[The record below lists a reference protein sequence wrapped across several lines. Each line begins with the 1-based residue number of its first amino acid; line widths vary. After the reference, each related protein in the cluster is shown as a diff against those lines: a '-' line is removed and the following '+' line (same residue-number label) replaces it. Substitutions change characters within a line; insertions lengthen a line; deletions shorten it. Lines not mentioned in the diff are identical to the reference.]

1 LCNIC
6 RITARWTV
14 IFINAH
20 PGLKQSIMKRNT
32 SLSKIAK
39 ISFVFLLSVGVI
51 VFIAFTKQQRLY
63 SQAKLV
69 IAENTD
75 DDEALST
82 GCGGVERW
90 DVKVLTDPSAG
101 NVVMTPK
108 NSSVFHL
115 DYITT
120 PTPTSSM
127 PRYDPVEDSVYTVVC
142 TVTAMRVESDSDWHL
157 VITDFSGNTMIAE
170 SACPS
175 CNSVIASPYISQFT
189 AVRNWIA
196 KNIGTVY
203 NTSLNIKNVEITAQA
218 FIDPPHGQSGAAPN
232 NLELHSIL
240 NIQFA
245 PTSVENISENATVI
259 NVYPNPSSGFFH
271 VQISDSHQP
280 MVNGKIEVYNMIGEQ
295 VFEANVNSG
304 INDLNMQGKAKGIY
318 LYKILSETS
327 DFVSSGKLLIQ

>member
-1 LCNIC
+1 VKCVSEFPKKLN
-6 RITARWTV
+6 
-14 IFINAH
+14 
-20 PGLKQSIMKRNT
+20 GMKKT
-32 SLSKIAK
+32 ISLSKIAK
-39 ISFVFLLSVGVI
+39 IGFVTLSSIGI
-51 VFIAFTKQQRLY
+51 IAALGLTRQQKVH
-63 SQAKLV
+63 SQSNLV
-69 IAENTD
+69 VAANTD

-108 NSSVFHL
+108 SSSVFHL

-120 PTPTSSM
+120 PTPSSSM
-127 PRYDPVEDSVYTVVC
+127 PRYDQVEDSVYKVVC

-157 VITDFSGNTMIAE
+157 VITDASGNTMIAE

-196 KNIGTVY
+196 KNIGNVY
-203 NTSLNIKNVEITAQA
+203 NTSLNIKNVEITGQA

-245 PTSVENISENATVI
+245 PTGIENITEAASI
-259 NVYPNPSSGFFH
+259 SVYPNPSNGLFH
-271 VQISDSHQP
+271 VTLSLNKATIA
-280 MVNGKIEVYNMIGEQ
+280 VYNMLGDQ
-295 VFEANVNSG
+295 VYESG
-304 INDLNMQGKAKGIY
+304 ITTGVNEVNMQGKAKGIY
-318 LYKILSETS
+318 LYKILSETG
-327 DFVSSGKLLIQ
+327 DFVSGGKLLIQ